1 MRPNQLLM
9 ISLLPATM
17 AEFNNCA
24 RPNGEWVGFDQVNA
38 MRDEG

>member
-1 MRPNQLLM
+1 MLY
-9 ISLLPATM
+9 LLPATM
-17 AEFNNCA
+17 LAEFDKCA